1 MGAPLP
7 HTQPGRIERL
17 RAGLEVAGCA
27 AAVLVGGDHAAHLC
41 GYSRY
46 LSALTAVVIDEG
58 GRSTLVVPAFEAP
71 AARELG
77 QADSVAAYGGVD
89 FLDFDPLPKLAA
101 ACAELLPP
109 GRVGVAAS
117 APIRKALGDA
127 ARAETADIAP
137 LVETVRRVK
146 DRDELERLAES
157 YRLALVGQ
165 DAVFAAARVGVTEIE
180 LFSAAQ
186 AAAQN
191 ASGSPIEFIA
201 GIGAGRST
209 AGVAP
214 PVVVPGRQAVE
225 DGDAILSDVALRHR
239 GYWGDTTRSSVVGS
253 NAQVQAIID
262 EIAGILREVAARFVP
277 GTPVKALHA
286 FMREQINVRY
296 PDGVFPH
303 HGGHGL
309 GVGVGEDPQI
319 IPSAESVIEA
329 GMVFAV
335 EPGVYFAGRFGARV
349 EDTYVVTDQGGQ
361 LISEFAP
368 SS

>member
-1 MGAPLP
+1 
-7 HTQPGRIERL
+7 
-17 RAGLEVAGCA
+17 
-27 AAVLVGGDHAAHLC
+27 
-41 GYSRY
+41 
-46 LSALTAVVIDEG
+46 
-58 GRSTLVVPAFEAP
+58 VVPAFEEP
-71 AARELG
+71 AAR
-77 QADSVAAYGGVD
+77 QASHADAVVPYGAVD

-101 ACAELLPP
+101 TCAELLPP

-117 APIRKALGDA
+117 GAIRDALDA
-127 ARAETADIAP
+127 AFRAETADIAQ

-146 DRDELERLAES
+146 DSDELERLAES

-165 DAVFAAARVGVTEIE
+165 EAVFAAARVGVTEIE

-191 ASGSPIEFIA
+191 ASGNPIQFIA

-225 DGDAILSDVALRHR
+225 SGDAVLSDVAVRHR
-239 GYWGDTTRSSVVGS
+239 GYWGDTTRSSVVGA
-253 NAQVQAIID
+253 NAEVQAVID
-262 EIAGILREVAARFVP
+262 ELAGILREVVARLVP

-286 FMREQINVRY
+286 FMRDRIHAGY

-319 IPSAESVIEA
+319 IPSEESVIEA

-335 EPGVYFAGRFGARV
+335 EPGVYFAGRFGVRV

-368 SS
+368 SH